1 MYVSKIIE
9 NPYAMTAFGTML
21 ETVYWK
27 AFFGVLIIMVGIFL
41 AIMSY
46 FLIKKVGTNQKKKK
60 LTATDIRTAFSLT
73 YEKSKKQFLK
83 LHYLLIW
90 AFLQLTKRKLIEI
103 LFLLIGSR
111 GIQEGLSP
119 QRISDPE
126 MNLLLGKR
134 SSFTLLIF
142 MVPPYLIS
150 FCFGNKFVRNLGI
163 LIYILGIWFLFFGFF
178 LDLGLFVV

>member
-27 AFFGVLIIMVGIFL
+27 AFFGVLIIMVGILL

-73 YEKSKKQFLK
+73 YEKSKKQFSK
-83 LHYLLIW
+83 LHYLLI
-90 AFLQLTKRKLIEI
+90 
-103 LFLLIGSR
+103 
-111 GIQEGLSP
+111 
-119 QRISDPE
+119 
-126 MNLLLGKR
+126 
-134 SSFTLLIF
+134 
-142 MVPPYLIS
+142 
-150 FCFGNKFVRNLGI
+150 
-163 LIYILGIWFLFFGFF
+163 
-178 LDLGLFVV
+178 